1 MPERL
6 PVFDLHKLLPSVST
20 IALLGNPGNP
30 SSILTCLNIQT
41 TADALIIKQRLQVS
55 TANAEG
61 DLEAALRPWFD
72 IELARSHH
80 SARPTFDLPTRTA
93 R

>member
-6 PVFDLHKLLPSVST
+6 PVFDFRELLPSVST

-30 SSILTCLNIQT
+30 NSILTYLNIRT
-41 TADALIIKQRLQVS
+41 TADALKQRLQVS
-55 TANAEG
+55 TANAEV

-72 IELARSHH
+72 IELARAHH